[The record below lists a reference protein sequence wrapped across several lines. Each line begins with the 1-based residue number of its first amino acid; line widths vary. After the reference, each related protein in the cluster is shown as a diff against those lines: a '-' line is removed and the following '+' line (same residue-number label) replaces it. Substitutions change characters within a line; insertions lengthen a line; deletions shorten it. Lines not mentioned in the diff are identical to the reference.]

1 MIIRMS
7 VSDND
12 FGVVLAGFAKYLKS
26 SLIFMRDINERAN
39 TKEVGNE
46 MEYFKKMMKL
56 VNTPVPQMSYE
67 DKKFVAEEIKK
78 KFAKY
83 VKKYTLTDAEEYL
96 SRNFWVQIQ
105 NTFKEQDE
113 NGEVCYLLF
122 NKGIYFLQ

>member
-39 TKEVGNE
+39 TKEAENE

-67 DKKFVAEEIKK
+67 DKKFVVEEIKK

-83 VKKYTLTDAEEYL
+83 VKKYELTDAEEYL
-96 SRNFWVQIQ
+96 NRNFWVQIQ

-113 NGEVCYLLF
+113 NSEVCYLLF